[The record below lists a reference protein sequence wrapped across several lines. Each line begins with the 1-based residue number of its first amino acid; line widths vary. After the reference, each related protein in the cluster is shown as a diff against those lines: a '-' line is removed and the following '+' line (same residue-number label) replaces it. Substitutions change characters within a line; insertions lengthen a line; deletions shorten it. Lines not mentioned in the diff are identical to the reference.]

1 MLEIHYTK
9 AYIESGW
16 RDVEKL
22 EPHTKTGVSSEQIGM
37 CFPVAVFS
45 KCQQL
50 LGKQFQDGRSLQ
62 SKKKKK
68 SEKKSVSTYL
78 IRLGQDFRIS
88 ISDPDTY
95 DQSEVSVYFLCL
107 FIMSSKLF

>member
-45 KCQQL
+45 QCQQL
-50 LGKQFQDGRSLQ
+50 LGKQFQDGRSLPVQ
-62 SKKKKK
+62 EE
-68 SEKKSVSTYL
+68 EKKRKKVH
-78 IRLGQDFRIS
+78 
-88 ISDPDTY
+88 
-95 DQSEVSVYFLCL
+95 
-107 FIMSSKLF
+107 